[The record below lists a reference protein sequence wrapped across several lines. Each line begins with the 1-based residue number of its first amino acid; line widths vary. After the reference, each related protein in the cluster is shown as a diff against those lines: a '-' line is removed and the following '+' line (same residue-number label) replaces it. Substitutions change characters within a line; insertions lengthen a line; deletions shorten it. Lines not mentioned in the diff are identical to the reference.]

1 MNMRLAIIGGGN
13 MGGAILLALL
23 KSAAVPPEDILLIES
38 DGEKRQKLGNA
49 TGCNTQVEIDE
60 AVRSYDVVLLAVKPQ
75 SSSAVMELLAQWL
88 LPEHVVVSVMAG
100 ISLQT
105 MRRALGQT
113 KLVRVMPN
121 IPTLIAEG
129 MSVFFALDEVGNE
142 GREWVKI
149 LFNSCGSCLEAKN
162 EDAIDAATAISGSG
176 PGYLFY
182 FAEQM
187 VSSANA
193 LGFNEEEA
201 QALVQKTLRGAT
213 LLWESQQVAPET
225 LRQQVSS
232 PGGTTLAALNH
243 FQSKNVGES
252 IQEGMRQA
260 YRRAK
265 ELSS

>member
-1 MNMRLAIIGGGN
+1 M
-13 MGGAILLALL
+13 
-23 KSAAVPPEDILLIES
+23 
-38 DGEKRQKLGNA
+38 
-49 TGCNTQVEIDE
+49 
-60 AVRSYDVVLLAVKPQ
+60 
-75 SSSAVMELLAQWL
+75 
-88 LPEHVVVSVMAG
+88 
-100 ISLQT
+100 
-105 MRRALGQT
+105 
-113 KLVRVMPN
+113 
-121 IPTLIAEG
+121 
-129 MSVFFALDEVGNE
+129 
-142 GREWVKI
+142 
-149 LFNSCGSCLEAKN
+149 EAKN

-201 QALVQKTLRGAT
+201 QVLVQKTFRGAT
-213 LLWESQQVAPET
+213 LLWETKQVAPET

-252 IQEGMRQA
+252 IQEGMRKA
-260 YRRAK
+260 YQRAK

>member
-1 MNMRLAIIGGGN
+1 MNMRLVIIGGGN

-23 KSAAVPPEDILLIES
+23 KSESVTPEDILLIES
-38 DGEKRQKLGNA
+38 DGEKRQKIGN
-49 TGCNTQVEIDE
+49 TTDCNTQAEIDE

-75 SSSAVMELLAQWL
+75 SSTVVMELVAKWL
-88 LPEHVVVSVMAG
+88 MPDHVVVSVMAG
-100 ISLQT
+100 ISMHT
-105 MRRALGQT
+105 MQSTLG
-113 KLVRVMPN
+113 KSRLVRVMPN
-121 IPTLIAEG
+121 FPALIGEG
-129 MSVFFALDEVGNE
+129 MSVFFASDQVGKE
-142 GREWVKI
+142 GREWVRI
-149 LFNSCGSCLEAKN
+149 LLNSCGSCLEAKN

-182 FAEQM
+182 IAEQM

-193 LGFNEEEA
+193 LGFSEEEA
-201 QALVQKTLRGAT
+201 QVLVQKTFRGAT
-213 LLWESQQVAPET
+213 LLWETKQVSPET

-243 FQSKNVGES
+243 FQSKSVGES
-252 IQEGMRQA
+252 IQEGMSKA

>member
-1 MNMRLAIIGGGN
+1 MRLVIIGGGN

-23 KSAAVPPEDILLIES
+23 KLASVPPEDILLIET
-38 DGEKRQKLGNA
+38 DGEKRQKIGNA
-49 TGCNTQVEIDE
+49 CGCNIQAEIDE
-60 AVRSYDVVLLAVKPQ
+60 TVRSYDVVLLAVKPQ
-75 SSSAVMELLAQWL
+75 SSTAVMELLALWL
-88 LPEHVVVSVMAG
+88 LSDHVVVSVMAG

-105 MRRALGQT
+105 MRKALG
-113 KLVRVMPN
+113 KSMLVRVMPN
-121 IPTLIAEG
+121 ISTLIGEG
-129 MSVFFALDEVGNE
+129 MNVFFASDKVGNE
-142 GREWVKI
+142 GLEWVKM
-149 LFNSCGSCLEAKN
+149 LFNACGYCLEAKN

-187 VSSANA
+187 LLSANS
-193 LGFNEEEA
+193 LGFNEVEA
-201 QALVQKTLRGAT
+201 HSLVQQTFRGAT
-213 LLWESQQVAPET
+213 LLWESKQVSPET

-243 FQSKNVGES
+243 FQSKNLGES
-252 IQEGMRQA
+252 IQEGIRKA

>member
-1 MNMRLAIIGGGN
+1 MRIVIIGGGN
-13 MGGAILLALL
+13 MGGAILRALL
-23 KSAAVPPEDILLIES
+23 KSASFTPEDIMLIES
-38 DGEKRQKLGNA
+38 DGEKRKKIANA
-49 TGCNTQVEIDE
+49 TGCSTQAVIDE
-60 AVRSYDVVLLAVKPQ
+60 AVVRYDIVLLAVKPQ
-75 SSSAVMELLAQWL
+75 NSIAVMELIAQWL
-88 LPEHVVVSVMAG
+88 LPEHIVVSIMAG
-100 ISLQT
+100 ISLET
-105 MRRALGQT
+105 MRRTLRQSR
-113 KLVRVMPN
+113 LVRVMPN
-121 IPTLIAEG
+121 ISTLIGEG
-129 MSVFFALDEVGNE
+129 MIVFFASEEVGNE
-142 GREWVKI
+142 GRESVKI
-149 LFNSCGSCLEAKN
+149 LFNSCGSCLEVNN

-176 PGYLFY
+176 PGYLFF

-187 VSSANA
+187 LLSANS

-201 QALVQKTLRGAT
+201 NALVLKTFRGAT
-213 LLWESQQVAPET
+213 LLWESQKVSPQS

>member
-38 DGEKRQKLGNA
+38 DGEKRQKISN
-49 TGCNTQVEIDE
+49 TSGCNSQAEIDE

-75 SSSAVMELLAQWL
+75 SSTAVMELLAQWI
-88 LPEHVVVSVMAG
+88 LPDHVVVSVMAG
-100 ISLQT
+100 ISMQT
-105 MRRALGQT
+105 MHRALGNSR
-113 KLVRVMPN
+113 LVRVMPN
-121 IPTLIAEG
+121 IPALIGEG
-129 MSVFFALDEVGNE
+129 MSVFFASDEVGNE
-142 GREWVKI
+142 GREWVRI

-201 QALVQKTLRGAT
+201 QMLVQQTFRGAT
-213 LLWESQQVAPET
+213 LLWKSQKVDPGT
-225 LRQQVSS
+225 LMKQVSS

-243 FQSKNVGES
+243 FQSKKVGES
-252 IQEGMRQA
+252 IQEGMRKA
-260 YRRAK
+260 YQRAK
-265 ELSS
+265 KLSS

>member
-1 MNMRLAIIGGGN
+1 MRLVIIGGGN
-13 MGGAILLALL
+13 MGGAILLSLL
-23 KSAAVPPEDILLIES
+23 KSTSVPPEDILLIES
-38 DGEKRQKLGNA
+38 DREKLQKIGDA
-49 TGCNTQVEIDE
+49 TGCNIKTEIDE
-60 AVRSYDVVLLAVKPQ
+60 TVRSYEIVLLAVKPQ
-75 SSSAVMELLAQWL
+75 SATAVMELLAQWL
-88 LPEHVVVSVMAG
+88 MPEHLVVSVMAG
-100 ISLQT
+100 ISIET
-105 MRRALGQT
+105 MSGVLGQS

-121 IPTLIAEG
+121 IPTLIGEG
-129 MSVFFALDEVGNE
+129 MSVFFASDEVGNE

-149 LFNSCGSCLEAKN
+149 LFNACGSCLEAKN

-187 VSSANA
+187 LLSANA
-193 LGFNEEEA
+193 LGFNEIEA
-201 QALVQKTLRGAT
+201 HALVQQTFRGAT
-213 LLWESQQVAPET
+213 LLWESQNVSPET
-225 LRQQVSS
+225 LIQQVSS
-232 PGGTTLAALNH
+232 PGGTTIAALNH